1 MTAQVIIEIS
11 GGIAEAFNRGG
22 SRLSGRELWAFAED
36 RCGVGGD
43 LVRAQAVLDDM
54 RRLTGHP
61 FYPHEFAEA
70 ASAMLF
76 EHWQAVS
83 ALAQVLVVRRRIEG
97 AEVEAI
103 IDGSLNF
110 RTRANMLGAGLHGPD
125 HVVRNHLKQWI
136 FLVSALGLE
145 PRTP

>member
-83 ALAQVLVVRRRIEG
+83 ALAQVLVVRRRIARRIEPHVGRIGGQHFIEAPFALNEG
-97 AEVEAI
+97 GE
-103 IDGSLNF
+103 
-110 RTRANMLGAGLHGPD
+110 
-125 HVVRNHLKQWI
+125 
-136 FLVSALGLE
+136 
-145 PRTP
+145 